1 MTNIQ
6 RAIDDL
12 IDAADILVKRKD
24 MASEYVALIPAQS
37 VMRLERALER
47 AQKVM
52 EQEGEPVRAW
62 RVTFCSN
69 CDRTRRELDE
79 FFVVE
84 GDILCPKCA
93 KSWIEEH
100 MERCGCGGAPKA
112 CELEYLSWE
121 HDDVNVLVRCADCN
135 EILAYA
141 TYGCVEDVIRFN
153 EEAGAGG
160 GCQGAKRDR

>member
-1 MTNIQ
+1 MNNIRQ
-6 RAIDDL
+6 AIDDL
-12 IDAADILVKRKD
+12 IDAADILVSRRD
-24 MASEYVALIPAQS
+24 HVTGDVALIPRTS
-37 VMRLERALER
+37 ISRLERALEQ
-47 AQKVM
+47 AQKAM
-52 EQEGEPVRAW
+52 EQETEPVRAW

-69 CDRTRRELDE
+69 CDRTRRELDD

-135 EILAYA
+135 KILAYA

-153 EEAGAGG
+153 EEAGADG
-160 GCQGAKRDR
+160 